1 MLGIGFHSYL
11 TIFRRRFMER
21 PWRLVSLLLPP
32 ILACAGSR
40 AEAPTPKSATSPEI
54 TPADLRTRSYIFADD
69 SMQGRQAGTPGN
81 VRGNA
86 YISGELARLG
96 LKPGGDQGGYLQ
108 RVPLMRYAVDT
119 VHTTLDAGS
128 VKLRA
133 FQDYYPYQPTFELP
147 ARPIDGAQV
156 VYIGGRSDSAALP
169 AREALQGKLLVFR
182 NQGDGKS
189 IAAPDLGPAGR
200 LGLAAGIAIT
210 DIDGLIASNT
220 NYLRAPRLEVAAE
233 TKVPPG
239 ATQPRIVFLPTGTVQ
254 TLFGKPLDALRPG
267 DTGATLG
274 GEVSYAATDVS
285 STNVVGILEGADP
298 ALRGEYVALGA
309 HNDAIGI
316 VPPVDHDSI
325 RAYNTVMRPRGAN
338 DSPGQPTAE
347 QWGRVHGILDSLR
360 RLHPARADSIVNGAD
375 DDGSGSMG
383 LLEVAESFAKGPRFK
398 RSLLFVW
405 HTGEESGL
413 QGSRWFTDHPTV
425 PRDSIVS
432 QLNVDMIARGGPQDE
447 PKGGPGYLQVIGSR
461 RLSTELGDLVET
473 VNREGK
479 HGMQFDYSYDADG
492 HPDNF
497 YCRSDHYSYARY
509 GIPIAFFSTGGHRDY
524 HQVTDEPEYLDY
536 EQFARVTRFLADV
549 AGRVANLDHRV
560 AVDKP
565 KPDPDAPCHQ

>member
-1 MLGIGFHSYL
+1 MH
-11 TIFRRRFMER
+11 R
-21 PWRLVSLLLPP
+21 PWRLASLVPLMV
-32 ILACAGSR
+32 ACGGPR
-40 AEAPTPKSATSPEI
+40 AEAPAPRSATSPEI

-81 VRGNA
+81 ARGNA
-86 YISGELARLG
+86 YIAGELARLG

-119 VHTTLDAGS
+119 AHATLQAGS
-128 VKLRA
+128 VSLRA
-133 FQDYYPYQPTFELP
+133 LQDYFPYQPGFELP
-147 ARPIDGAQV
+147 VRSIDGTQV
-156 VYIGGRSDSAALP
+156 LYIGAKSDSAALP
-169 AREALQGKLLVFR
+169 AREALKGKLLVFR
-182 NQGDGKS
+182 SGDGGQS
-189 IAAPDLGPAGR
+189 IEGPDMTPDGR

-210 DIDGLIASNT
+210 DIDRLIAGFS
-220 NYLRAPRLEVAAE
+220 NYLRAPRLEMATDA
-233 TKVPPG
+233 KVPPDV
-239 ATQPRIVFLPTGTVQ
+239 TQPRLIFLPTGAVQ
-254 TLFGKPLDALRPG
+254 ALFGKSLDSLRPG
-267 DTGATLG
+267 DAGVTLHG
-274 GEVSYAATDVS
+274 DVSFAATDVS
-285 STNVVGILEGADP
+285 STNVVGILDGADP
-298 ALRGEYVALGA
+298 TLRGEYVALGA
-309 HNDAIGI
+309 HNDAIGV

-325 RAYNTVMRPRGAN
+325 RAFNTVMRPRGAN
-338 DSPGQPTAE
+338 DTPGEPSPE
-347 QWGRVHGILDSLR
+347 QLGRIRGILDSLR
-360 RLHPARADSIVNGAD
+360 RLHPARVDSIVNGAD

-383 LLEVAESFAKGPRFK
+383 LLEVAESFATGPRPK

-432 QLNVDMIARGGPQDE
+432 QLNVDMIARGGPSDE

-473 VNREGK
+473 ANRDGK
-479 HGMQFDYSYDADG
+479 HGMQFDYSYDANG

-509 GIPIAFFSTGGHRDY
+509 GIPIAFLSTGGHRDY

-536 EQFARVTRFLADV
+536 AQFARVTRFLADV

-560 AVDKP
+560 VVDKP
-565 KPDPDAPCHQ
+565 KPDPEAPCHQ